1 MDLMTTLGP
10 FYGKSVITVSVIT
23 VRNSVITVRN
33 SDGVRQS
40 GFTAVRS
47 VITVRNSATEEPV
60 SAVCY
65 VEYLPYT

>member
-1 MDLMTTLGP
+1 MQSSCTVGSWQLKLICALDP
-10 FYGKSVITVSVIT
+10 NYGKSVITVSVIT

-47 VITVRNSATEEPV
+47 VITVRNYGP
-60 SAVCY
+60 
-65 VEYLPYT
+65 